1 MSTNET
7 ENICGLKRADFQT
20 TINGKQTD
28 LYVLRNDKGH
38 EVAITNYGG
47 ALVAIMVPD
56 KEGKLAN
63 VIQGHD
69 NIQDVIN
76 SPEPYLSTLIGRYG
90 NRICKGKFQLH
101 GKEYNL
107 PINNGPNSL
116 HGGKKGF
123 NAKVWDALQMNDWSL
138 VLKYVSPLAK
148 RVTLA
153 KLE

>member
-1 MSTNET
+1 MNTAET
-7 ENICGLKRADFQT
+7 ENICGLRKEDFQT
-20 TINGKQTD
+20 TVNGKQTD
-28 LYVLRNDKGH
+28 LYILKNSLGN

-56 KEGKLAN
+56 KDGNMAN

-69 NIQDVIN
+69 TIQGVID
-76 SPEPYLSTLIGRYG
+76 SPEPYLSTLIGRFG
-90 NRICKGKFQLH
+90 NRICKGKFQLN

-123 NAKVWDALQMNDWSL
+123 MP
-138 VLKYVSPLAK
+138 KYGKPS
-148 RVTLA
+148 R
-153 KLE
+153 